1 MMPVEQV
8 EDFCGTPSFYG
19 MLPRMAFLFHHKGE
33 TIFFLKPLFTMPFLC
48 YNEARKLQW

>member
-8 EDFCGTPSFYG
+8 EDFRGTPSFYG
-19 MLPRMAFLFHHKGE
+19 VLPRMVFLFRKGE